1 MHASE
6 IGADT
11 AGDAYL
17 PQSGNGGYRTV
28 SIALSLRYRIAR
40 NESEID
46 TVRYPPLPLCGR

>member
-6 IGADT
+6 IGADS

-28 SIALSLRYRIAR
+28 SIALSLR
-40 NESEID
+40 
-46 TVRYPPLPLCGR
+46 